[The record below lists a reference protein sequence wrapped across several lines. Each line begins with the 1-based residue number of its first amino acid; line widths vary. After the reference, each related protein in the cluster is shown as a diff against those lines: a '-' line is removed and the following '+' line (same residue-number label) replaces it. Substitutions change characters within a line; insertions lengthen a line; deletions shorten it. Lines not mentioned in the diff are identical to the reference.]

1 MTPKQIVI
9 IGAGFGG
16 VAAAKKLVKQ
26 GDNFEITVIN
36 EYPHHSIHGQLYEV
50 ATSPEEL
57 TNLSELK
64 TSVDILLT
72 DIFRNE
78 PVKILIG
85 KVTEIDLAARKVVT
99 SNKIVTYDYLICA
112 LGSQPNFFSI
122 PGALEYALPFQSS
135 FDAIRIRTQI
145 ETSLQIAKSNARQP
159 AVNVVIAGGGVAG
172 CEIAAELQ
180 GMLNFVAWKN
190 NFPREKLLTTIVDRS
205 ETVLSSF
212 PEPVQQVAAKR
223 LAEFG
228 VVTKLGT
235 SIQSISKNS
244 LLTNSGELPYDVLI
258 WAAGVRANPLP
269 TQHQQETKKGDRV
282 VVDEYFRLAGYQNVF
297 VLGDQCGR
305 LDETGNALPG
315 TASQAIYQAG
325 FVARAVVSFA
335 SNQQPSGFACKQFPY
350 LIPLGPKWAIFQS
363 ENHLVTGYFGYL
375 IRQFVW
381 LRYYASILGWQRGS
395 HWLLRTGEL
404 FSRND

>member
-16 VAAAKKLVKQ
+16 VAVAKKLAKQ
-26 GDNFEITVIN
+26 GGNFEIALIN

-57 TNLSELK
+57 TSLTELK

-72 DIFRNE
+72 DIFINE
-78 PVKILIG
+78 PVKIVIG
-85 KVTEIDLAARKVVT
+85 KVTEIDLVARKVVT
-99 SNKIVTYDYLICA
+99 PNKILSYDYLVCA
-112 LGSQPNFFSI
+112 LGAQPNFFSI
-122 PGALEYALPFQSS
+122 PGALEHALPFQSS

-145 ETSLQIAKSNARQP
+145 ETSVQMAKSNVRQP
-159 AVNVVIAGGGVAG
+159 VVHVVIAGGGVAG
-172 CEIAAELQ
+172 CEMAAEMQ

-190 NFPREKLLTTIVDRS
+190 NFPREKLLTTIVDRG

-212 PEPVQQVAAKR
+212 PEPVRKIAAKR
-223 LAEFG
+223 LSEFG
-228 VVTKLGT
+228 VQAKLGT
-235 SIQSISKNS
+235 TIQSISKNS
-244 LLTNSGELPYDVLI
+244 ILTNSGELPYDVLI

-269 TQHQQETKKGDRV
+269 TKEEQETKKGDRV
-282 VVDEYFRLAGYQNVF
+282 VVDEYFRLAGNQNVF

-325 FVARAVVSFA
+325 FVAAAVVSFA
-335 SNQQPSGFACKQFPY
+335 NNQLPSGFACKQFPY

-363 ENHLVTGYFGYL
+363 RNHLITGYFGYL
-375 IRQFVW
+375 IRQYVW
-381 LRYYASILGWQRGS
+381 LRYYCSILGFRRGV